1 MTSETADL
9 KPFIDAL
16 YDASLEPD
24 RLPVFLEGLAGAF
37 GTEFGHFLV
46 RGSDQRGFVIN
57 VMTGFDAAEPA
68 RFEQDYAFRE
78 EQAPW
83 QGDGADSFQKTAYY
97 RERLRL
103 QGIGD
108 AVWLHADDG
117 VGRCCMVGL
126 FHRVGTG
133 PFGEADRAR
142 LDTLRPHLPHAM
154 RLLARVA
161 ESDIQ
166 CAITRGLCEATISA
180 SVVTDAAGHVAF
192 ANAAAKALM
201 DNGDGVIQV
210 NGVLNAAVG
219 RQTRELHEAIRR
231 IARAAR
237 DGDLAEVSQA
247 ALGLERPRG
256 GKPIGCV
263 IRPLPTRTG
272 TLSGSKPMVHIH
284 LSNPEVVGLPPVGLL
299 RGLFGLTPAEG
310 GLLLALMQDKR
321 IEEYAEERG
330 VAVTTVRTQLAHLF
344 RKTDTNRQSEL
355 VRLAVLAAGVL
366 APQQQVDTK

>member
-1 MTSETADL
+1 MTSDSADL
-9 KPFIDAL
+9 KTFVDIL

-24 RLPVFLEGLAGAF
+24 RLPVFLEGLAAAF

-46 RGSDQRGFVIN
+46 RGTDQRGFVVN
-57 VMTGFDAAEPA
+57 VMAGFDAAEPA

-83 QGDGADSFQKTAYY
+83 QGGPGDCFRNTAYF

-103 QGIGD
+103 HGIGD
-108 AVWLHADDG
+108 ALWLHAEDG
-117 VGRCCMVGL
+117 AGRSGLIGL
-126 FHRVGTG
+126 FRRVGAG
-133 PFGEADRAR
+133 PFNDADRAR

-154 RLLARVA
+154 RLLARMA
-161 ESDIQ
+161 EMDIQ
-166 CAITRGLCEATISA
+166 CAITRGLCEAMVAA
-180 SVVTDAAGHVAF
+180 SVVTDAAGQVAF
-192 ANAAAKALM
+192 ANVAARALM
-201 DNGDGVIQV
+201 DKGDGVSLV

-219 RQTRELHEAIRR
+219 RQTRDLHDAIRR

-263 IRPLPTRTG
+263 IRPLPVRTG
-272 TLSGSKPMVHIH
+272 ALSGSKPMVHVH
-284 LSNPEVVGLPPVGLL
+284 LSNPDVVGLPPIGLL
-299 RGLFGLTPAEG
+299 RGLFGLTPAEA

-355 VRLAVLAAGVL
+355 VRLAILAAGVL
-366 APQQQVDTK
+366 AP

>member
-1 MTSETADL
+1 MTSESIDL
-9 KPFIDAL
+9 KAFIDIL
-16 YDASLEPD
+16 YDASLDPD
-24 RLPVFLEGLAGAF
+24 RLPTFLEGLAGAF

-46 RGSDQRGFVIN
+46 RGADQRGFVVN
-57 VMTGFDAAEPA
+57 VMAGFDEAEPA

-83 QGDGADSFQKTAYY
+83 QGDHADTFRGTAYF

-103 QGIGD
+103 HGIGD
-108 AVWLHADDG
+108 SLWLRAEDDA
-117 VGRCCMVGL
+117 GRCGLIGL
-126 FHRVGTG
+126 FRRVGAG
-133 PFGEADRAR
+133 PFTAAERAR

-161 ESDIQ
+161 EMDIQ
-166 CAITRGLCEATISA
+166 CALTRGLCEAMIAA

-192 ANAAAKALM
+192 ANAAAKELM
-201 DNGDGVIQV
+201 DNSDGVSLV

-219 RQTRELHEAIRR
+219 RQTRDLHDSLRR

-247 ALGLERPRG
+247 ALSLERPRG

-263 IRPLPTRTG
+263 IRPLPVRTG
-272 TLSGSKPMVHIH
+272 ALSGRKPMVHVH
-284 LSNPEVVGLPPVGLL
+284 LSNPEAVGLPPVGLL

-355 VRLAVLAAGVL
+355 VRLAILAAGVL
-366 APQQQVDTK
+366 AP